1 MPKTEPILNFTMRL
15 WPGDEPIADWLSKLS
30 AETSRTDVIRALI
43 YIAAGIPLPMELRGV
58 SERFEGLYV
67 SQAPSAAAPIVNVTI
82 DTTPIA
88 DALRGGQ
95 QPPFTDPPTRP
106 KWPQ

>member
-1 MPKTEPILNFTMRL
+1 MPKTEPILSFTMRL
-15 WPGDEPIADWLSKLS
+15 WPGDEQIADWLANLS

-43 YIAAGIPLPMELRGV
+43 YIAAGVPLPMELRGV

-67 SQAPSAAAPIVNVTI
+67 SQVPNTAAPVINVIV

-88 DALRGGQ
+88 DALRGG
-95 QPPFTDPPTRP
+95 PPGPFTDPPPRP
-106 KWPQ
+106 NWRQ